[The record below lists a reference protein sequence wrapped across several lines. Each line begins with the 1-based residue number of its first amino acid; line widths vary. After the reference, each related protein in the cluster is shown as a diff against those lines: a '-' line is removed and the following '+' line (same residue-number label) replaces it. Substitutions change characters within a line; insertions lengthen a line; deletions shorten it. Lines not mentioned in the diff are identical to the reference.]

1 MPIDFTVAIRTYNAE
16 KRLPEVLDRLLVQI
30 KTEGLGWEV
39 LIVDNNSTDRTAADV
54 AEYA

>member
-1 MPIDFTVAIRTYNAE
+1 MPVDFTVAIRTYNAE

-39 LIVDNNSTDRTAADV
+39 LIVDHNSTDRTAADV